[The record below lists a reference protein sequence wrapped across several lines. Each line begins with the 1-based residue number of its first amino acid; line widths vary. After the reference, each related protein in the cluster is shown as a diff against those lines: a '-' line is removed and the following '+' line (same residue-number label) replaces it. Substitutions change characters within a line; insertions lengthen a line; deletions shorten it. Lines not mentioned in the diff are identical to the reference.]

1 MVHEASLLQLISWL
15 LARLLA
21 TYWLKWGN
29 RVHGGWFMV

>member
-1 MVHEASLLQLISWL
+1 MVHEASLLQLILWL

-29 RVHGGWFMV
+29 RG